1 MCPPHDEHG
10 SPDEHVGLDGRKQRG
25 YEVPMRAKL
34 DVGIVLPVED
44 VARPE
49 EKPRQEVRRD
59 VDVGL

>member
-1 MCPPHDEHG
+1 
-10 SPDEHVGLDGRKQRG
+10 
-25 YEVPMRAKL
+25 MRAKL

-49 EKPRQEVRRD
+49 EKTRQEVRRD